1 MMPNLA
7 EFNNSQFQSRSRIRL
22 LLILVTLCALFFL
35 IIQPSLF
42 KYLLQTSPMLW
53 ECM

>member
-1 MMPNLA
+1 MMHNVTEL
-7 EFNNSQFQSRSRIRL
+7 NTSQFQSKSRIRL
-22 LLILVTLCALFFL
+22 LLILVVVCALFFL